1 MGILS
6 MDGIDLHEAPKGA
19 IPLCP
24 HCDKELKEL
33 WYKSE
38 GVGGIGEKQVLMC
51 PYCQTLLGYGLW
63 RS

>member
-1 MGILS
+1 MGLLLF
-6 MDGIDLHEAPKGA
+6 DGIDLDKAPKDA

-24 HCDKELKEL
+24 HCDKELKKL

-38 GVGGIGEKQVLMC
+38 GFGGIGEKQIVMC
-51 PYCQTLLGYGLW
+51 PSCRKFLGYALW